1 MAKKVFVGLAKDFIN
16 NMKTHFIG
24 QGARPEDIFVQDMFS
39 YEPKNQTRG
48 LLKNLTSREHKML
61 DLTPEKRAITETLLS
76 VYNQHIDSKREILTQ
91 ARTLFDTDIVQTV
104 IDVMIDDGFNSFNN
118 ENEEFRIEYLL
129 EEDELKE
136 LGEEYQQQIQN
147 IIDEFVEKFAI
158 KSKIAD
164 IVPELLRDGEYALG
178 VLFDEKTEKGITEIV
193 DDMGVIDLI
202 PFYHGEELAF
212 VIKDQTFDENGGD
225 KRKWKSAKDVAKKP
239 PMIYKP
245 ENVVFFRLKGPTK
258 KRINMSAFYDNEFR
272 QLFFKETNIRLPKF
286 IRTSLPIYASAMKAL
301 KRLQIMEN
309 VSTVLDLSEVLKPE
323 IVTVTVPAATSPT
336 EAQVVANDYERHLN
350 DITGLDD
357 AESLDFSTLVTTA
370 NRRKV
375 IPQWLDQKGIV
386 ASAGLSEGGKSE
398 SAWHSIDKLRNLIAL
413 SIGIP
418 PFYINISE
426 TPADKAQIIKLY
438 SRYTRK
444 LTSLQK
450 TLADGT
456 KDLILLHLSKMG
468 INVKRDNISV
478 KFKAITSGDALD
490 DTDMMVATVTGI
502 NDLYKGIEEITN
514 SDNNNLVLDDEQ
526 FKQLFNNL
534 TSRYLNISNLI
545 KIDENKFEDVD
556 AGFEDDGF
564 EPLGS
569 PSRDRGAKPSAPSG
583 DDGMFSDLTP
593 DQEDKLDSANDNA
606 YDDFANWSDNVEL
619 SEPQS
624 IETEV

>member
-1 MAKKVFVGLAKDFIN
+1 
-16 NMKTHFIG
+16 MK
-24 QGARPEDIFVQDMFS
+24 
-39 YEPKNQTRG
+39 
-48 LLKNLTSREHKML
+48 
-61 DLTPEKRAITETLLS
+61 
-76 VYNQHIDSKREILTQ
+76 
-91 ARTLFDTDIVQTV
+91 
-104 IDVMIDDGFNSFNN
+104 
-118 ENEEFRIEYLL
+118 
-129 EEDELKE
+129 
-136 LGEEYQQQIQN
+136 
-147 IIDEFVEKFAI
+147 
-158 KSKIAD
+158 
-164 IVPELLRDGEYALG
+164 
-178 VLFDEKTEKGITEIV
+178 
-193 DDMGVIDLI
+193 
-202 PFYHGEELAF
+202 
-212 VIKDQTFDENGGD
+212 
-225 KRKWKSAKDVAKKP
+225 
-239 PMIYKP
+239 
-245 ENVVFFRLKGPTK
+245 
-258 KRINMSAFYDNEFR
+258 
-272 QLFFKETNIRLPKF
+272 
-286 IRTSLPIYASAMKAL
+286 SLQ
-301 KRLQIMEN
+301 RLQIMEN

-323 IVTVTVPAATSPT
+323 IVTVSVPANSSPT
-336 EAQVVANDYERHLN
+336 EAQTVASDYERHLN
-350 DITGLDD
+350 DLAGFNEAD
-357 AESLDFSTLVTTA
+357 SLDFATLAATA

-375 IPQWLDQKGIV
+375 IPQWLDQKGV
-386 ASAGLSEGGKSE
+386 VSSAGITENGKSE

-450 TLADGT
+450 TLAEGT
-456 KDLILLHLSKMG
+456 KDLILLHLSKKG

-545 KIDENKFEDVD
+545 KIDENKFDNIEDG
-556 AGFEDDGF
+556 GFDDGDGF

-569 PSRDRGAKPSAPSG
+569 PSRDRGGSTSAPSK
-583 DDGMFSDLTP
+583 DDGLFSDLTP
-593 DQEDKLDSANDNA
+593 DQEDRIDNANDDA